1 MGNPIK
7 YSATVTSGS
16 YNKGN
21 VAIGTNTIS
30 FGPTST
36 TGWYNSVTPTG
47 GNFIVMEVV
56 DGNTPPRFYAPSTE
70 AEWIR
75 LAKQEGATGSNTGSA
90 AAVRSWFASQ
100 ANFVVT
106 NIDFPA
112 NMPSVVGNGQVTY
125 LDSEFASSYPGS
137 GTAWNDI
144 SGLGNNT
151 TLVNGPTFNSE
162 GKYIQF
168 DGIDDYTSIPNPGDT
183 GSIQFSWYWPGTA
196 QSFIAGNLAGY
207 AMLYNGGNGTVMHWY
222 PANGGYDF
230 GGSLP
235 SREGWYNITLT
246 WGGNYDNK
254 MYINGALV
262 MSSTAYFISKPPI
275 WYFAAGGSYTAQAI
289 RLQTIQA
296 YNKILTQTE
305 ILQNHHKA
313 SIVTDGLVLALDAG
327 NIISYVSGSTTA
339 YNLSGSSASTSGGT
353 LSVDFNG
360 TLTNGTGYDSGN
372 GGSWNFDGTNDYIE
386 IPFETILNDC
396 SFEMWFKA
404 TSTKIYQYP
413 LSIRNNNVG
422 NSYAFF
428 LDMNDQ
434 DGSGFAQTMW
444 AYWNSGG
451 SPNSVVPKT
460 GTFGDWNDSTW
471 RHYVFTR
478 STTVAPYT
486 LHYMNGNLVGNIS
499 RNGEQTTQFG
509 NGAGYKLYL
518 GSYAGIT
525 LNFPGYEAVVRIYNK
540 VLSAAEVSQNFN
552 AQRSRF
558 GI

>member
-7 YSATVTSGS
+7 YSSTVTSGS

-21 VAIGTNTIS
+21 VAVGTNTIS

-36 TGWYNSVTPTG
+36 TGWYNSVTPAA
-47 GNFIVMEVV
+47 GNFIVTEVV

-90 AAVRSWFASQ
+90 AAVRNWFASQ
-100 ANFVVT
+100 TNYIVT
-106 NIDFPA
+106 NMDFPA
-112 NMPSVVGNGQVTY
+112 NMPSVIGNGQVTY
-125 LDSEFASSYPGS
+125 LDSEFISSYPGS
-137 GTAWNDI
+137 GTAWIDI

-151 TLVNGPTFNSE
+151 TLVNGPTFNAPS
-162 GKYIQF
+162 KYIQF
-168 DGIDDYTSIPNPGDT
+168 DGIDDFTSIPNPGDT
-183 GSIQFSWYWPGTA
+183 GSIQFTWYWPGTA
-196 QSFIAGNLAGY
+196 QSFIAGNLNGH

-235 SREGWYNITLT
+235 SRAGWYNVTLT
-246 WGGNYDNK
+246 WGGTNDNK

-262 MSSTAYFISKPPI
+262 MSSTAYFISKPPT

-313 SIVTDGLVLALDAG
+313 SIITDGLVLALDAG
-327 NIISYVSGSTTA
+327 NIISYETGSTTA

-353 LSVDFNG
+353 LSVDLNG
-360 TLTNGTGYDSGN
+360 TLTNGTSYSSTAGGTWVFDGIDDFINLPINSAFNTPSVTVEVWANLQYVNDRHILYVNWSGN
-372 GGSWNFDGTNDYIE
+372 SLEVYPDRSVVMYNWSSQGQQGAGTSAGVFDWDKWVHFVGIYDDAAQTLKTYINGVLLGTR
-386 IPFETILNDC
+386 
-396 SFEMWFKA
+396 
-404 TSTKIYQYP
+404 TSTPSTIYSVGVHKISGTDYGGE
-413 LSIRNNNVG
+413 VKG
-422 NSYAFF
+422 NIAI
-428 LDMNDQ
+428 
-434 DGSGFAQTMW
+434 
-444 AYWNSGG
+444 
-451 SPNSVVPKT
+451 V
-460 GTFGDWNDSTW
+460 
-471 RHYVFTR
+471 RHY
-478 STTVAPYT
+478 
-486 LHYMNGNLVGNIS
+486 
-499 RNGEQTTQFG
+499 
-509 NGAGYKLYL
+509 
-518 GSYAGIT
+518 
-525 LNFPGYEAVVRIYNK
+525 NK
-540 VLSAAEVSQNFN
+540 ALTDAEVSQNFN